1 MRYLKSFNMT
11 KKRIADYGA
20 TALALIVAIASAW
33 MTIDWTTFDIKKE
46 WPKLVL
52 SAVIAAGGYMSTF
65 KLKNKA

>member
-1 MRYLKSFNMT
+1 MS

-46 WPKLVL
+46 WPKLAL
-52 SAVIAAGGYMSTF
+52 SAIIAAGGYVSTL
-65 KLKNKA
+65 KLKK